1 VSEPGTGSARHA
13 ASSAAA
19 EGASERAGAL
29 RANHRVHGA
38 VAVVGAMREEVARL
52 HDALEEPREVRRGP
66 LTFYAGRLEGVE
78 VLLAQCGIGK
88 VNAAMTAQTLLLEGA
103 GRLVFTGVAGAL
115 APELRVGDVVV
126 STDAVQH
133 DVDVGP
139 LGYAPGEVPGSGLAW
154 EADAA
159 LREAATAAAEEVTDV
174 RVVAGRVA
182 SADRFVADPDVAADL
197 HRRFGA
203 ACAEMEGA
211 AVAQV
216 CARWDVP
223 FVIVR
228 SISDTADHAAGVD
241 FRSFTELAASR
252 AERVVR
258 GLLRRLGR

>member
-1 VSEPGTGSARHA
+1 MSEPEP
-13 ASSAAA
+13 SSAGPVGPSAPVEDA
-19 EGASERAGAL
+19 SVGAGTPRERRHVLGP
-29 RANHRVHGA
+29 

-52 HDALEEPREVRRGP
+52 HDALEEPRAVHRGP
-66 LTFYAGRLEGVE
+66 LTFYAGRLEGVD
-78 VLLAQCGIGK
+78 VLLARCGIGK
-88 VNAAMTAQTLLLEGA
+88 VNAAVTAQTLLLEGA
-103 GRLVFTGVAGAL
+103 RSLVFTGVAGAL
-115 APELRVGDVVV
+115 SPELRVGDVVV

-174 RVVAGRVA
+174 RVFAGRVA
-182 SADRFVADPDVAADL
+182 SADRFVADPAVAADL
-197 HRRFGA
+197 RRRFGA

-216 CARWDVP
+216 CARWEVP

-252 AERVVR
+252 AEGVVR

>member
-1 VSEPGTGSARHA
+1 MADHQV
-13 ASSAAA
+13 
-19 EGASERAGAL
+19 L
-29 RANHRVHGA
+29 GA

-52 HDALEEPREVRRGP
+52 HDALEDPREVHRGP
-66 LTFYAGRLEGVE
+66 VTLHAGRLEGVD

-88 VNAAMTAQTLLLEGA
+88 VNAAVTAQTLLLEGA
-103 GRLVFTGVAGAL
+103 KRLVFTGVAGAL

-139 LGYAPGEVPGSGLAW
+139 LGYEPGEVPGSGLAW

-159 LREAATAAAEEVTDV
+159 LREAATAAAEDLADV
-174 RVVAGRVA
+174 RVVAGRIA
-182 SADRFVADPDVAADL
+182 SGDRFVADPEVAADL
-197 HRRFGA
+197 HLRFGA

-216 CARWDVP
+216 CARWAVP

-241 FRSFTELAASR
+241 FRAFTELAASR

-258 GLLRRLGR
+258 GLLRRLAH